1 MWSLLKIELF
11 KVFKRPRTYI
21 AFIAVWAIVTLIQ
34 VAIYVDGAK
43 YMDFVLKDVKDNF
56 DVIGNPLNGYFVCFI
71 ILQTLLIHVPLL
83 VALVSADMIA
93 GEANMGTLRLLITK
107 PISRTKL
114 LLSKFLASAIY
125 ALILLIWIAILG
137 LFVSML
143 VFGTDG
149 LMNAKSYEIIILN
162 GNDIFWRYICAFGFA
177 AIALITVASLGF
189 FFSIFAENS
198 LGPIVATMSVIIV
211 FTILT
216 TLDIPLFQSVKHL
229 FFTSHMIGWKGF
241 FEMKLDA
248 DGVSIPGTIRN
259 LPAVLKSAGIL
270 TLHIVLFTGAAIFI
284 FKRKDVLS

>member
-34 VAIYVDGAK
+34 VAIYVDGPK
-43 YMDFVLKDVKDNF
+43 YMDFVMKDIKDNF

-107 PISRTKL
+107 PISRSKL
-114 LLSKFLASAIY
+114 LLSKFLASSIY
-125 ALILLIWIAILG
+125 AIILLIWIAILG

-149 LMNAKSYEIIILN
+149 LMNVKSYEIIILN
-162 GNDIFWRYICAFGFA
+162 GNDIFWRYICAFGYA

-216 TLDIPLFQSVKHL
+216 TLDIPLFQNVKHL

-248 DGVSIPGTIRN
+248 DAVSIPGTIRN
-259 LPAVLKSAGIL
+259 LPAVLRSAAVL
-270 TLHIVLFTGAAIFI
+270 LLHIVLFVGGSIFI
-284 FKRKDVLS
+284 FNRKDVLS

>member
-114 LLSKFLASAIY
+114 LLSKFFASAIY

-162 GNDIFWRYICAFGFA
+162 GNDIFWRYICAFGYA

-270 TLHIVLFTGAAIFI
+270 TLHIVLFTGAAIYI

>member
-11 KVFKRPRTYI
+11 KVFRRPRTYI

-114 LLSKFLASAIY
+114 LLSKFFASAIY

-162 GNDIFWRYICAFGFA
+162 GNDIFWRYICAFGYA

>member
-11 KVFKRPRTYI
+11 KVFRRPRTYI
-21 AFIAVWAIVTLIQ
+21 AFIAVWAIVSLIQ
-34 VAIYVDGAK
+34 IAIYVDGAK
-43 YMDFVLKDVKDNF
+43 YIDFVLKDVKDNF
-56 DVIGNPLNGYFVCFI
+56 DIIGNPLNGYFVCFI

-114 LLSKFLASAIY
+114 LLSKFLASSVY
-125 ALILLIWIAILG
+125 AVILLIWIAILG
-137 LFVSML
+137 LFLSML
-143 VFGTDG
+143 IFGTDG
-149 LMNAKSYEIIILN
+149 LINAKSYEIIILN
-162 GNDIFWRYICAFGFA
+162 GNDILWRYVLAFCFA
-177 AIALITVASLGF
+177 ALALITVAALGF

-259 LPAVLKSAGIL
+259 LPAVLRSAGVL
-270 TLHIVLFTGAAIFI
+270 LLHTFLFVGGAIFI
-284 FKRKDVLS
+284 FNRKDVLS

>member
-21 AFIAVWAIVTLIQ
+21 AFIAVWAIVSLIQ
-34 VAIYVDGAK
+34 VAIYVDGPK
-43 YMDFVLKDVKDNF
+43 YMDFVMKDIKDNF
-56 DVIGNPLNGYFVCFI
+56 DVIGNPLNGYFVCFL

-114 LLSKFLASAIY
+114 LLSKFLASSIY
-125 ALILLIWIAILG
+125 AIILLIWIAILG

-149 LMNAKSYEIIILN
+149 LMNVKSYEIIILN
-162 GNDIFWRYICAFGFA
+162 GNDIFWRYICAFGYA

-259 LPAVLKSAGIL
+259 LPAVLRSAAVL
-270 TLHIVLFTGAAIFI
+270 LLHIVLFVGGSIFI
-284 FKRKDVLS
+284 FNRKDVLS

>member
-34 VAIYVDGAK
+34 IAIYVDGPK
-43 YMDFVLKDVKDNF
+43 YMDFVMKDIKDNF

-107 PISRTKL
+107 PISRSKL
-114 LLSKFLASAIY
+114 LLSKFLASSIY
-125 ALILLIWIAILG
+125 AIILLIWIAVLG
-137 LFVSML
+137 LFISML

-149 LMNAKSYEIIILN
+149 LMNVKSYEIIILN
-162 GNDIFWRYICAFGFA
+162 GNDIFWRYICAFGYA

-259 LPAVLKSAGIL
+259 LPAVLRSAAVL
-270 TLHIVLFTGAAIFI
+270 VLHIVLFVGGSIFI
-284 FKRKDVLS
+284 FNRKDVLS

>member
-11 KVFKRPRTYI
+11 KVFRRPRTYI
-21 AFIAVWAIVTLIQ
+21 AFIAVWAIVSLIQ
-34 VAIYVDGAK
+34 IAIYVDGAK
-43 YMDFVLKDVKDNF
+43 YIDFVLKDVKDNF
-56 DVIGNPLNGYFVCFI
+56 DIIGNPLNGYFVCFI

-114 LLSKFLASAIY
+114 LLSKFLASSVY
-125 ALILLIWIAILG
+125 AVILLIWIAILG
-137 LFVSML
+137 LFLSML
-143 VFGTDG
+143 IFGTDG
-149 LMNAKSYEIIILN
+149 LLNAKSYEIIILN
-162 GNDIFWRYICAFGFA
+162 GNDIFWRYILAFAFA
-177 AIALITVASLGF
+177 AIALITVAALGF

-259 LPAVLKSAGIL
+259 LPAVLRSAGVL
-270 TLHIVLFTGAAIFI
+270 LLHTFLFVGGAIFI
-284 FKRKDVLS
+284 FNRKDVLS

>member
-21 AFIAVWAIVTLIQ
+21 AFVAVWAIVTLIQ
-34 VAIYVDGAK
+34 VAIYVDGPK
-43 YMDFVLKDVKDNF
+43 YMDFVMKDIKDSF

-107 PISRTKL
+107 PISRSKL
-114 LLSKFLASAIY
+114 LMSKFLASSVYAI
-125 ALILLIWIAILG
+125 ILLIWIAILG

-149 LMNAKSYEIIILN
+149 LMNVKSYEIIILN
-162 GNDIFWRYICAFGFA
+162 GNDIFWRYICAFGYA

-259 LPAVLKSAGIL
+259 LPAVLRSAGIL
-270 TLHIVLFTGAAIFI
+270 FLHIVLFVGGSIFI
-284 FKRKDVLS
+284 FNRKDVLS